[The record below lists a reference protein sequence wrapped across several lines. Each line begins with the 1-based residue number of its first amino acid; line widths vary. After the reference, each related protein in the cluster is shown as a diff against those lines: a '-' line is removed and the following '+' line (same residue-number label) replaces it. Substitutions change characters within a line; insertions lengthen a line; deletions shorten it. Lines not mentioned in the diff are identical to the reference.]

1 MKTML
6 RLRIA
11 VGFVLAALLAG
22 AQAQNYPSRP
32 IRFIVPIAAGGGADL
47 VARVI
52 AERLSR
58 NLGQQVVVE
67 NRAGGG
73 TVIGAELVARS
84 PADGYTWLLG
94 TATSHAINASLVKKL
109 PYDPVKDFAP
119 IALVAVL
126 PQIIVIHPALPAAS
140 LKDFIAL
147 AKKRPGEILFGS
159 PGNGSNNQLGAEM
172 LNIVAGIKT
181 LHVPYKGAGPAITDL
196 LAGHLQ
202 FMFTTIPPALPQVKA
217 GRLRALAVAGAKRSA
232 LLPELPTTAEQ
243 GARGVE
249 AASWNGILLP
259 AGVPRDI
266 ITRLH
271 AEIGVVMKQPEVIER
286 LAGAGVEAAMMSP
299 EEFAAY
305 IESETA
311 RYAKVVKSSGARVD

>member
-1 MKTML
+1 MH

-11 VGFVLAALLAG
+11 AAFLLAALVAG

-140 LKDFIAL
+140 LTDFIAL

-259 AGVPRDI
+259 AGAPRDI

>member
-126 PQIIVIHPALPAAS
+126 PQIIVIHPALPAAN
-140 LKDFIAL
+140 LTDFIAL

-259 AGVPRDI
+259 AGAPRDI

>member
-1 MKTML
+1 MSTL
-6 RLRIA
+6 HWPRIA
-11 VGFVLAALLAG
+11 AGLLSALMFAA
-22 AQAQNYPSRP
+22 AQAQNYPAKP
-32 IRFIVPIAAGGGADL
+32 IRFIVPIAPGGGADL

-140 LKDFIAL
+140 LKDFSAL

-259 AGVPRDI
+259 AGAPRDI

>member
-1 MKTML
+1 MKTMHT
-6 RLRIA
+6 LRIA
-11 VGFVLAALLAG
+11 AAFLLAALVAS
-22 AQAQNYPSRP
+22 AQAQNYPTRP

-126 PQIIVIHPALPAAS
+126 PQIIVIHPALPAAN
-140 LKDFIAL
+140 LTDFIAL

-259 AGVPRDI
+259 AGAPRDI

-271 AEIGVVMKQPEVIER
+271 AEISVVMKQPEVIER

>member
-1 MKTML
+1 M
-6 RLRIA
+6 
-11 VGFVLAALLAG
+11 
-22 AQAQNYPSRP
+22 
-32 IRFIVPIAAGGGADL
+32 PIAPGGGADL

-217 GRLRALAVAGAKRSA
+217 GRLRALAVAGAKRST

-243 GARGVE
+243 GAPGVE

-259 AGVPRDI
+259 AGAPREI
-266 ITRLH
+266 VTRLH
-271 AEIGVVMKQPEVIER
+271 AEIGLVMRQPEVIER
-286 LAGAGVEAAMMSP
+286 LAGAGVEPAMMPP

>member
-1 MKTML
+1 MSTL
-6 RLRIA
+6 HWPRIA
-11 VGFVLAALLAG
+11 AGLLSALMFAA
-22 AQAQNYPSRP
+22 AQAQNYPAKP
-32 IRFIVPIAAGGGADL
+32 IRFIVPIAPGGGADL

-217 GRLRALAVAGAKRSA
+217 GRLRALAVAGAKRST

-243 GARGVE
+243 GAPGVE

-259 AGVPRDI
+259 AGAPREI
-266 ITRLH
+266 VTRLH
-271 AEIGVVMKQPEVIER
+271 AEIGLVMRQPEVIER
-286 LAGAGVEAAMMSP
+286 LAGAGVEPAMMPP

>member
-1 MKTML
+1 ML

-11 VGFVLAALLAG
+11 AGFVLAALLAG

-140 LKDFIAL
+140 LTDFIAL

-259 AGVPRDI
+259 AGAPRDI